1 MPLYEY
7 RCPACGRIT
16 SVVSSVASYQPTVRC
31 AFCRDDSRGP
41 AVRIISRTAVHRSK
55 ASKLERLD
63 PKYDAM
69 VDRAMSGTG
78 AAEPDRLLRKMKPF
92 PEDS

>member
-7 RCPACGRIT
+7 RCRACGRVT
-16 SVVSSVASYQPTVRC
+16 SVVTSVAEYQPTVRC
-31 AFCRDDSRGP
+31 AHCRDDSRGP
-41 AVRIISRTAVHRSK
+41 AERIISRTAVHRSK

-69 VDRAMSGTG
+69 VERAMSGTG
-78 AAEPDRLLRKMKPF
+78 AAEPDRLLGRMKPF
-92 PEDS
+92 PKDA